1 MIKKKNSDIIV
12 YDCFPFYNEL
22 DLLEIR
28 LNVLNDVVD
37 YFVLAESSRT
47 FSGKK
52 KKLYFQEN
60 KERFK
65 DFLHK
70 IRYVVVDDTEYNP
83 NIDIWQREFDQK
95 NAVFRGIDDCR
106 DEDFVIVSDVDEI
119 INPNAIMSAIESHP
133 NSIAIF
139 RQPCFYYY
147 LNCRSTEV
155 FYKARMAKYKYIE
168 SPQKIRNYPKFVTH
182 NRNKYVQILLK
193 WSGSIRKRFSLL
205 TKAYIIYDDGGWHFT
220 YMKSPEKI
228 SSKISDFSHTE
239 FDTNEFTSIDLVKK
253 RMKQLSD
260 PFDRDFHFKIVN
272 IDESYPEY
280 IVENQGKYR
289 HIIY

>member
-1 MIKKKNSDIIV
+1 MNKV

-28 LNVLNDVVD
+28 LNVLNEVVD
-37 YFVLAESSRT
+37 YFVLVESTRT

-52 KKLYFQEN
+52 KALHFEEN

-65 DFLHK
+65 GFLHK
-70 IRYVVVDDTEYNP
+70 IRYIVIDDTEYDSSV
-83 NIDIWQREFDQK
+83 DIWQREFDQK
-95 NAVFRGIDDCR
+95 NAVFRGIKDCK

-119 INPNAIMSAIESHP
+119 INPDTIMLAIKSHP

-147 LNCRSTEV
+147 LNCRSTEI
-155 FYKARMAKYKYIE
+155 FYKARMAKYKFIK
-168 SPQKIRNYPKFVTH
+168 SPQKIRNYPKYVTH
-182 NRNKYVQILLK
+182 NRNKFMQILLK

-205 TKAYIIYDDGGWHFT
+205 TGAYVIYNNGGWHFT

-228 SSKISDFSHTE
+228 SDKISDFSHTE
-239 FDTNEFTSIDLVKK
+239 FDTNEFTSIDSVKK
-253 RMKQLSD
+253 RMNQLSD
-260 PFDRDFHFKIVN
+260 PFDRDFRFEIVD
-272 IDESYPEY
+272 IDDSYPRY
-280 IVENQGKYR
+280 IIENQNKYFN
-289 HIIY
+289 IIYKA